1 MPDQYQEIDNIFPE
15 YKNGKYCRI
24 EHFADKLKDLG
35 EGCVVEF
42 GVASAQ
48 TTIEMASKNPDRKI
62 YAIDHFEGLEQTSK
76 PTEPY
81 MGWHEGAFALGDPK
95 FPHIPK
101 TLDEVYERLAPY
113 KNVELIVEDIHKL
126 KSPQELNIPRLA
138 AVHIDVD
145 IYEPTVSAL
154 NWVEQAEWDRIYI
167 RFDDWHGHDPQ
178 FDHHERL
185 AAREWLDRTGYNFD
199 IPENGKS
206 GLMIVWR

>member
-24 EHFADKLKDLG
+24 EYFADKLKDLG

-48 TTIEMASKNPDRKI
+48 TTIEMARKNPDRKI

-185 AAREWLDRTGYNFD
+185 AAREWLDRTGYGFD
-199 IPENGKS
+199 IPENGLS
-206 GLMIVWR
+206 GGMIVWR